1 MARAYRSLLAAAV
14 VIGATAFGCSPKD
27 PPSAASGSPASSA
40 AKPNDQGEH
49 AHKPSAHGGLLV
61 SIGKDNYHA
70 EAVFEQ
76 GGMLKLFM
84 LGADETKVIEVE
96 SQTLAA
102 FVKAVGAAE
111 AVAFELKPTPQAGD
125 ATGKTSLFT
134 GTLPKAVAGQK
145 VEVTIPS
152 LRIGT
157 ERFRV
162 AFASGEAHADAAMPA
177 KLGTEEERALFL
189 APGGKYTEAD
199 IKANG
204 NTIPT
209 LKFKGIRAEHDDNP
223 KPGDK
228 ICPIS
233 KTKANPK
240 FAWVIGAKSYEFCCT
255 PCIEE
260 FVALAKEKPG
270 EVKDPA
276 EYVKK

>member
-1 MARAYRSLLAAAV
+1 MARAYRSFLAMAVLVGAA
-14 VIGATAFGCSPKD
+14 TFGCSPKD
-27 PPSAASGSPASSA
+27 SPSASPGAPASSA
-40 AKPNDQGEH
+40 KKPNEHGDH

-76 GGMLKLFM
+76 GGTIKLFM
-84 LGADETKVIEVE
+84 LGADETKVVEVE

-102 FVKAVGAAE
+102 FVKAAGAME

-125 ATGKTSLFT
+125 AAGKTSLFT

-152 LRIGT
+152 LRIGN

-162 AFASGEAHADAAMPA
+162 AFSSGEAHADAAMPA
-177 KLGTEEERALFL
+177 KLGTDEERALFL

-276 EYVKK
+276 DYVKK